1 MRSPREVVAQLS
13 DEAKARLGLKSWFGY
28 GSVGGVRPDG
38 TAFNTYGTNDGD
50 FAARLEDEDD
60 WLDHARAAG
69 REVAGVAAQP

>member
-50 FAARLEDEDD
+50 FAARLEDED
-60 WLDHARAAG
+60 HAGAAG
-69 REVAGVAAQP
+69 RAAE

>member
-50 FAARLEDEDD
+50 FAARLEDED
-60 WLDHARAAG
+60 HAGAAG
-69 REVAGVAAQP
+69 RAAAGVAAQQ

>member
-1 MRSPREVVAQLS
+1 MAQLS

-50 FAARLEDEDD
+50 FAARLRGEDD
-60 WLDHARAAG
+60 WIASSRAGALTT
-69 REVAGVAAQP
+69 RAKSFPMTLHSN

>member
-1 MRSPREVVAQLS
+1 MAQLS

-60 WLDHARAAG
+60 GWITREQPGAR
-69 REVAGVAAQP
+69 RLE

>member
-28 GSVGGVRPDG
+28 GSVGGVRLDG

-50 FAARLEDEDD
+50 FAARLQDEDD
-60 WLDHARAAG
+60 WITREQPGAR
-69 REVAGVAAQP
+69 RLE